1 MGTYTL
7 GEGAV
12 KKKKFLHAWKPPHC
26 RAGEELWNLRGEC
39 SNVLRRQTDRN
50 HHVIVADQHLP
61 AKMLFA
67 LPAAAR
73 MGWMLRALGVG
84 PQGEDWG

>member
-39 SNVLRRQTDRN
+39 SNMCSEGKQREITTR
-50 HHVIVADQHLP
+50 
-61 AKMLFA
+61 LFLTSTYQPRCYLHSLLQPVWA
-67 LPAAAR
+67 
-73 MGWMLRALGVG
+73 G
-84 PQGEDWG
+84 